1 MLKRPSRR
9 VKPVYTN
16 DKNHRSN
23 VEPGSL
29 LHGIL
34 NPVNEPVYFKF
45 TKGAVY
51 NADIYFKMLEK
62 NNKQMN
68 IPYIQPNLPELRLY
82 REPVR
87 IIEPTLDVPD
97 RVYLKLKILKKGIVR
112 VKLDTVFATLHERWY
127 QQMKTPP
134 MKSVLNAYKVHGFSD
149 HFLEKIKKGY
159 EKKKI
164 QQIRIEKVFDS
175 IFNKDVIKRQKKKDK
190 ELREKKD
197 ELEKLT
203 MDEIEEE
210 EEEEENDVP
219 EDEIDV
225 DVDEDEDEEVVE
237 EEYLSD

>member
-23 VEPGSL
+23 AKPGSL
-29 LHGIL
+29 LHSIL

-68 IPYIQPNLPELRLY
+68 IPYIQPKLPELRLY
-82 REPVR
+82 REPTRVV
-87 IIEPTLDVPD
+87 EPVLDVPD
-97 RVYLKLKILKKGIVR
+97 RVYMKLKILKKGVVR

-134 MKSVLNAYKVHGFSD
+134 MKSVLNAYKVHGFSNQ
-149 HFLEKIKKGY
+149 FLEKIKKGY
-159 EKKKI
+159 DKKKI
-164 QQIRIEKVFDS
+164 QQERIEKVFDS
-175 IFNKDVIKRQKKKDK
+175 IFNKDIIKRQKKKEK
-190 ELREKKD
+190 EQREKKD
-197 ELEKLT
+197 ELEKLA
-203 MDEIEEE
+203 MEEIE

-219 EDEIDV
+219 EYEI
-225 DVDEDEDEEVVE
+225 DVDEDEDEDGEEENVD